1 MDFGAQCTYTALMVR
16 SERFNLR
23 LEPEEADML
32 RKLGDAYG
40 VGGSGAVRFLI
51 REAYERKFGT
61 LPEKTKRPRRKS
73 K

>member
-1 MDFGAQCTYTALMVR
+1 
-16 SERFNLR
+16 
-23 LEPEEADML
+23 ML

-51 REAYERKFGT
+51 REAYERKFGA
-61 LPEKTKRPRRKS
+61 LPKKPKRAQRKS

>member
-1 MDFGAQCTYTALMVR
+1 MVR

-51 REAYERKFGT
+51 REAYERKFGA
-61 LPEKTKRPRRKS
+61 LPKKPKRAQRKS